1 MLVTEPLCLA
11 ETHTIDDRRMVQLIG
26 YNGVLVPEQGLE
38 NTAVGIEGG
47 SIQNAVLR
55 PQESRDLLLQL
66 SVNVLRTTD
75 KTDAAHAAAPGINS
89 LMGALDHLWIRR
101 DPHIIV

>member
-1 MLVTEPLCLA
+1 MLVTETLCLP
-11 ETHTIDDRRMVQLIG
+11 ETHTVDDRRMVQLIG
-26 YNGVLVPEQGLE
+26 YNGILVPEQRLE

-47 SIQNAVLR
+47 GIQNAVLR

-75 KTDAAHAAAPGINS
+75 KTDPAHSVAPGINS
-89 LMGALDHLWIRR
+89 LMGRLDHLGMTRETQ
-101 DPHIIV
+101 